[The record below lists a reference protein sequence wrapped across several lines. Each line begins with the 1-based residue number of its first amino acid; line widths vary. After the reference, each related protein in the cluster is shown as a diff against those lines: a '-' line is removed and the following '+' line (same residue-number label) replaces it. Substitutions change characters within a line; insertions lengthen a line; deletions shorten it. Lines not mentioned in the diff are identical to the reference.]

1 MSCILNYSLT
11 GITGDCSNLG
21 TGSFGISINGTA
33 PTYTIQWISPITDPI
48 PLGLGVTAYTATNL
62 SSGTHTFSIVDSCA
76 DPSNNV
82 LGPISVYISSGTCAS
97 ITSINNTVCNLDNG
111 SLTATTQYDYG
122 NNKYYLYHNT
132 LGYITSATTS
142 YSITPPGAVFNNLTP
157 GTYYV
162 IADDGGGCTGVT
174 SSVIIQDSTNL
185 DFDIYVVNDAGC
197 SLNSGKLFINNLNG
211 NPPYTYLWSNGA
223 TTDSIEN
230 LINGT
235 YGVTVSDRTGCV
247 VNKLATVLKVP
258 PIGQA
263 GVYVTQPSCFG
274 NNGTLTLIVSGG
286 TAPYYFSGSN
296 GTITVQFSDTYTF
309 ENLASGNFSYYV
321 QDAALCKFT
330 NSTSLSTPLSYNI
343 VSINTQNSKCNN
355 TSGKVSVLVSSGTPP
370 YTFKLTA
377 PDGSNKSVTTES
389 TSYEFTGLVSGV
401 YTLSILDI
409 GECEFIKTYEILNE
423 ELFTVDFNVT
433 GTTCGLSNGIV
444 EVTVD
449 GGTGGPYLY
458 ELDGQS
464 VPSNLLTNTFKNLD
478 NGSYTLSVTDTNV
491 LCKQNFTLNV
501 QDSNGVDFNVNP
513 QNPTSGNNGQIQLFI
528 TKGQPPFVYVW
539 SPNVGSQTGQLVTNL
554 SEGTY
559 NVKITDDN
567 GCVNEKTITLQGI
580 SCSVAYEI
588 YNFSSENFKNNGEL
602 MKKGPHQMLTEGY
615 NDLTNCDNNCVLN
628 GTIFEA
634 IVSVGDI
641 TKSLDFYNGTGLDDY
656 PSDSLWGTTIR
667 GLLLT
672 FDGVGD
678 VTINNSTNK
687 ITIVTDCESEVSLLD
702 TNVLIKMAIHYD
714 ISCESGLLEYTP
726 TECEITEEYCETP
739 DTKVIYPAKIDIF
752 GFDFLADV
760 NIVPTRCVEL
770 SNYLDDCDSG
780 DLDSDF
786 RAQRDARNKYGNEY
800 LLSMISGLITIA
812 ESIPVVL
819 PPSMNVPLNSFHKG
833 PNNNGWKKMN
843 VLQGCS
849 CKKIFKDLG
858 FVGPEYDFEVVYLT
872 EVQSYGDLPLT
883 SNFGTSCWVI
893 NDEMFYQWDPT
904 SDSWINGDLT
914 IDGYP
919 NIDECAGPQ
928 RDQRDDYLRA
938 LNELALASRPF
949 TWSNFYIPFYQIY
962 KYKT

>member
-1 MSCILNYSLT
+1 MGCLLNYSLT

-21 TGSFGISINGTA
+21 TGSFGISITGSA
-33 PTYTIQWISPITDPI
+33 PTYTIQWISPITDPV

-62 SSGTHTFSIVDSCA
+62 SSGTYTFNIVDSCA
-76 DPSNNV
+76 DPSNGI
-82 LGPISVYISSGTCAS
+82 LGPISIYISSGTCAS
-97 ITSINNTVCNLDNG
+97 ITNIKNTVCNLENG

-122 NNKYYLYHNT
+122 NGGYYLYHNT
-132 LGYITSATTS
+132 LGYITSATTNN
-142 YSITPPGAVFNNLTP
+142 SISPPGAVFNNLTP

-162 IADDGGGCTGVT
+162 VANDGGGCTGVT

-223 TTDSIEN
+223 TTDSIEDLN
-230 LINGT
+230 SGS
-235 YGVTVSDRTGCV
+235 YSVTVSDRTGCV
-247 VNKLATVLKVP
+247 VNKIANVLEVP

-263 GVYVTQPSCFG
+263 GVYVTQPSCFN

-296 GTITVQFSDTYTF
+296 GTITVQFDNVYTF
-309 ENLASGNFSYYV
+309 ENLAAGNFSYYV

-330 NSTSLSTPLSYNI
+330 SSTSLSTPLSFNLI
-343 VSINTQNSKCNN
+343 SVNTQNSKCDDSSGKISVLL
-355 TSGKVSVLVSSGTPP
+355 TSGTQP

-401 YTLSILDI
+401 YTLSISD
-409 GECEFIKTYEILNE
+409 GGNCVYVNTYEIINE
-423 ELFTVDFNVT
+423 ELFTVDFKIT
-433 GTTCGLSNGIV
+433 GTTCGLSNGVI
-444 EVTVD
+444 EVTID
-449 GGTGGPYLY
+449 GETDGPFLY

-478 NGSYTLSVTDTNV
+478 NGSHTLSVTDTSV

-501 QDSNGVDFNVNP
+501 QDSNGVDFNVSP

-539 SPNVGSQTGQLVTNL
+539 SPNVGEQTGQLVTNL
-554 SEGTY
+554 SVGTY
-559 NVKITDDN
+559 HVKITDDN
-567 GCVNEKTITLQGI
+567 GCVNEKTITLQGV

-588 YNFSSENFKNNGEL
+588 YNFSSENFENNGEL

-615 NDLTNCDNNCVLN
+615 YDLTQCDINCVLN
-628 GTIFEA
+628 SAIFEA
-634 IVSVGDI
+634 LVTVGDV
-641 TKSLDFYNGTGLDDY
+641 TQSLEFYTSTGLNDY

-672 FDGVGD
+672 FDGIGD
-678 VTINNSTNK
+678 VIIDNSTNK
-687 ITIVTDCESEVSLLD
+687 ITIITDCESEVSLSD
-702 TNVLIKMAIHYD
+702 VDVLIKMAIHYD
-714 ISCESGLLEYTP
+714 ISCESGLLEYIP
-726 TECEITEEYCETP
+726 TECEITEEYCETT

-752 GFDFLADV
+752 GFDFLDDV

-770 SNYLDDCDSG
+770 SNYYDDCDSG
-780 DLDSDF
+780 DLDSEF
-786 RAQRDARNKYGNEY
+786 REQRDARNKYGNEY
-800 LLSMISGLITIA
+800 YLSMNAGLITQA

-819 PPSMNVPLNSFHKG
+819 PPSMNKALNSFNKG

-849 CKKIFKDLG
+849 CKKIFENNG
-858 FVGPEYDFEVVYLT
+858 FVGPQYDFDIVYLT

-893 NDEMFYQWDPT
+893 DDEIFYQWDPT
-904 SDSWINGDLT
+904 SNSWINGDLT

-928 RDQRDDYLRA
+928 REQRDDYLRA

-949 TWSNFYIPFYQIY
+949 TWSFFYLPLYQIY
-962 KYKT
+962 KYKI